1 MRHDRSTTKASSDL
15 APPTSER
22 EIPAREKPRQHS
34 GPDSTA
40 VPTTL
45 LIEPQAAHR
54 ARIRRELEREGIAV
68 VEAEDGLTGWHALRR
83 LQPDLILS
91 SLKSRGL
98 GGIELL
104 KRIRATSDLPMILFT
119 GTPDVSL
126 AVEATKLGAH
136 DVLLVPP
143 EFEKLIQRARSLV
156 TQPATRTLSGLEQRI
171 VGKSPRMQR
180 VRERVLALSSLR
192 VPVLVYG
199 EPGTGRDHIVHTLHA
214 ISGNCN
220 DELHVVRD
228 SENVSARDHLEN
240 GIFYLDDIHCLT
252 RPKQDYWLD
261 RLNASRR
268 GKGPLRIYAST
279 SEDLH
284 ALSRSD
290 DFDKTLATRISRFA
304 IELPPLRERIE
315 DLAALSRTLVAKAA
329 AEMGRSEVRLTPPA
343 IAALRCSAWPHNL
356 RELQVAIE
364 KLVAF
369 AQKGRITREDVR
381 SVLDEGSASVASL
394 RLKTKEEQRQELV
407 SLLKESGGNL
417 AEAARRINMS
427 RGAVIYRAK
436 KFGLLPDR
444 SRRR

>member
-1 MRHDRSTTKASSDL
+1 MRHDRGTAEASSGP
-15 APPTSER
+15 AAPTSER
-22 EIPAREKPRQHS
+22 EIPVREKRPQHS
-34 GPDSTA
+34 APDNTVA
-40 VPTTL
+40 PTTL
-45 LIEPQAAHR
+45 LIEPQTANR
-54 ARIRRELEREGIAV
+54 ARIRRQLEREGIAV
-68 VEAEDGLTGWHALRR
+68 VEAEDGLTGWRALRR

-91 SLKSRGL
+91 NLKSRGL

-104 KRIRATSDLPMILFT
+104 QRIRATSDLPMILFT
-119 GTPDVSL
+119 GIPDVSA
-126 AVEATKLGAH
+126 AVEAIKLGAH

-143 EFEKLIQRARSLV
+143 EFERLIQSARSLL
-156 TQPATRTLSGLEQRI
+156 TQTATRTLSGLEQRI

-180 VRERVLALSSLR
+180 VREQVLALSNLR

-199 EPGTGRDHIVHTLHA
+199 EPGTGRDHIVRTIHA
-214 ISGNCN
+214 ISGNRD

-240 GIFYLDDIHCLT
+240 GIFYLDDIHCMT
-252 RPKQDYWLD
+252 PPKQDYWLD

-290 DFDKTLATRISRFA
+290 DFDKTLAARISRFA

-315 DLAALSRTLVAKAA
+315 DLAALARTLVAKAA

-343 IAALRCSAWPHNL
+343 IAALRCCAWPHNL

-427 RGAVIYRAK
+427 RGAIIYRAK